1 LFPREYRPVDLACQ
15 GGISSKDHCSAWP
28 GESFVGGER
37 DDMRVPHRAGDHPG
51 CHQASNMRDIRQE
64 HRADGIGDSAE
75 ALPIWRPGIGRVPG
89 NDDLW
94 LVLPGQGFY

>member
-1 LFPREYRPVDLACQ
+1 
-15 GGISSKDHCSAWP
+15 
-28 GESFVGGER
+28 VGGER
-37 DDMRVPHRAGDHPG
+37 DDIACPTGQGITPV

-89 NDDLW
+89 NDDFGW
-94 LVLPGQGFY
+94 FYCQGFY